1 MDQPGTPSR
10 IVRLMVS
17 ACWRTRSRNELTATE
32 REQGMSGNQAQQTR
46 PVAIV
51 TGASAGIGNAIAP
64 ALDAAGYQVF
74 GTYRR
79 PPATRSPGIEYLACD
94 VTSDESVKAAVGEVL
109 AKTGRI
115 DLLVNNA
122 GVGLFAG
129 AEESSLEQA
138 KSLFDVNLFGVIRM
152 TKAVLPA
159 MRQQGS
165 GRIVNISSVMGLI
178 PAPFWALY
186 AASKHA
192 LEGYSESL
200 DHEIRGSGV
209 RVVLVEPAYTRTSF
223 EGNAYHGDQQLDVY
237 QLARSNAEAAFRDA
251 MKNGD
256 APELVASAVV
266 KAATAA
272 TPRRRYAAGR
282 TARQVSLLRRFV
294 PEAAFDRSLRKQMR
308 LPA

>member
-1 MDQPGTPSR
+1 
-10 IVRLMVS
+10 
-17 ACWRTRSRNELTATE
+17 
-32 REQGMSGNQAQQTR
+32 MSGNQAQQTR

-51 TGASAGIGNAIAP
+51 TGASAGIGKATAP
-64 ALDAAGYQVF
+64 ALDAAGYRVF

-94 VTSDESVKAAVGEVL
+94 VTSDESVKVAVGEVL
-109 AKTGRI
+109 SKTGRI

-152 TKAVLPA
+152 TKAVLPT
-159 MRQQGS
+159 MRQQRS

-200 DHEIRGSGV
+200 DHEIRGWGV

-237 QLARSNAEAAFRDA
+237 QPARSNAEAAFRDA

-266 KAATAA
+266 KASTAV

-294 PEAAFDRSLRKQMR
+294 PESAFDRSLRKQMR

>member
-1 MDQPGTPSR
+1 
-10 IVRLMVS
+10 
-17 ACWRTRSRNELTATE
+17 
-32 REQGMSGNQAQQTR
+32 MSGNQAQQTR

-51 TGASAGIGNAIAP
+51 TGASAGIGEATAR
-64 ALDAAGYQVF
+64 ALHALGYRVF

-109 AKTGRI
+109 SKTGRI

-122 GVGLFAG
+122 GVGLLAG

-152 TKAVLPA
+152 TKAVLPT
-159 MRQQGS
+159 MRRQGS

-178 PAPFWALY
+178 PAPFMALY
-186 AASKHA
+186 SASKHA
-192 LEGYSESL
+192 VEGYSESL

-223 EGNAYHGDQQLDVY
+223 EGNVYQGDQQLDVY
-237 QLARSNAEAAFRDA
+237 QPARSNAEAVFRDG
-251 MKNGD
+251 MKNAD
-256 APELVASAVV
+256 TPELVASAVV
-266 KAATAA
+266 KASTEAN
-272 TPRRRYAAGR
+272 PHRRYAAGR

-294 PEAAFDRSLRKQMR
+294 PESAFDRSLRKQMR